1 MVGMDTTAPDLFS
14 WIRRQTSAQPYQPS
28 KIICLFK
35 ELIYTSFHVTWA
47 FPTATC
53 HLDIL
58 YSYILECLLHPLII
72 CSSSSW
78 CLHPN
83 LTHVVA
89 LVHTRIYSSNFK
101 WTELKPK
108 VAPLLLLFLF
118 VKISI
123 QTPPPTSNLLAYTD
137 PRWIGFQI
145 GWEIILKL
153 ILYAPALN
161 EYSL

>member
-108 VAPLLLLFLF
+108 VAP
-118 VKISI
+118 S
-123 QTPPPTSNLLAYTD
+123 PPPLSICENKYSNS
-137 PRWIGFQI
+137 PPNQQFIGLYRSSLNWFSN
-145 GWEIILKL
+145 WLRNYFEVNIIC
-153 ILYAPALN
+153 ACT
-161 EYSL
+161 